1 MATAFLS
8 KPGFKPVKHLNGS
21 PYNGQANMYVVGAN
35 VTLVPGDVVT
45 IDGTGNASGLPTCT
59 IGTAAAIPCG
69 VVVGVVNAKFDPVLG
84 KMTSGSVLL
93 DTPQTAVQGSYVLVA
108 DSPDLVME
116 TEIATYVQADVNLN
130 FELVPTTYDTTTG
143 NSNMKIIYNGG
154 ESTDPFKLLGT
165 PQKDQAFPAVAG
177 TSAAGYGRPAAT
189 GDTNVKVL
197 VAFNTHQYKGTTGT
211 AGV

>member
-1 MATAFLS
+1 MATAFLT
-8 KPGFKPVKHLNGS
+8 KPGFRPVKHLNGS
-21 PYNGQANMYVVGAN
+21 AYNGQANMYVVGAN

-45 IDGTGNASGLPTCT
+45 VEGTGHSSGLATVT
-59 IGTAAAIPCG
+59 IGTAAAIPVG
-69 VVVGVVNAKFDPVLG
+69 VVVGVVNTKLDPVTG
-84 KMTSGSVLL
+84 KMTAGAVSL
-93 DTPQTAVQGSYVLVA
+93 DTPQTAVQNSFVLVA

-143 NSNMKIIYNGG
+143 GSNMKIIYNGG
-154 ESTDPFKLLGT
+154 ESTDPFKLMGAV
-165 PQKDQAFPAVAG
+165 QRDQPFPAVAG
-177 TSAAGYGRPAAT
+177 TTAAGFGRPAAT